1 MTLRRRLTL
10 LAAASVALAICLASV
25 VVYLAVRSELRGQT
39 DDALR
44 AQAAQAR
51 AFGPEIGPAPTPGSV
66 PQDVLVP
73 PDGPAQFGA
82 PGPIFFQRLGATGV
96 PDHAPP
102 PGSEIP
108 IDGDARQIA
117 ASGTGEELAD
127 ADVGGQHVRVITV
140 GLADGGALQ
149 IARSLEGT
157 DDVLSNLR
165 VVLVLV
171 ILGGIALAALLARR
185 FAARTI
191 APITELTEAAE
202 HISETGDLSRRIDAG
217 GEDEVGR
224 LAARFNSMLAT
235 LESSRAALAD
245 SVGAQRQLVADA
257 SHELRT
263 PVASLRTDIEVLRE
277 NQDLPAPER
286 GRILVGLD
294 ARTDELGALI
304 TDVIELARGD
314 EVDAPTTDVRLD
326 RLVGEAVERT
336 RGHVP
341 GRAGSSSTSPHR
353 WSTRDRTACGRA
365 VNNLLDNAVK
375 YSPEIEPIEVR
386 VADGAVV
393 VRDHGPGIPA
403 AELPRVFDRFHRG
416 AAVRDVP
423 GSGLGLAIVRQ
434 VAEAHGGSV
443 EAANAADG
451 GAVFTLRLP
460 QAG

>member
-82 PGPIFFQRLGATGV
+82 PGPIFFQRLAATGV

-127 ADVGGQHVRVITV
+127 ANVGGQHVRVITV

-277 NQDLPAPER
+277 NENLPAPER
-286 GRILVGLD
+286 GRILAGLD
-294 ARTDELGALI
+294 ARTEELGALI

-341 GRAGSSSTSPHR
+341 
-353 WSTRDRTACGRA
+353 TRRFELELAPSVVDARPDRLGRA

-375 YSPEIEPIEVR
+375 YSPETEPIEVR

-403 AELPRVFDRFHRG
+403 AELPQVFDRFHRG

-434 VAEAHGGSV
+434 VAEAHGGSA
-443 EAANAADG
+443 EAANADDG